1 MVKRA
6 KIKKREHGAVVVGA
20 CPLLHAQIRINVA
33 VKVSA
38 LKAPGILNE
47 IID

>member
-1 MVKRA
+1 MVKGA
-6 KIKKREHGAVVVGA
+6 KIKEREHGAIVISA

-47 IID
+47 IIN